1 VQGRRRGSQQSR
13 LVLAQIAVAG
23 LELEESAREEKDPPE
38 DVDQFV
44 EQNVEE
50 RVGAD
55 RGRADRRL
63 VVNDDIAIFV
73 LNQST
78 FQTAILQQEI
88 SDANLKNFANIDRE
102 MANVYFKRL
111 NGTMTFD
118 SFYFKI
124 IFFFI

>member
-1 VQGRRRGSQQSR
+1 MQGRRRGSQQSR

-50 RVGAD
+50 RVGTD

-73 LNQST
+73 LDQST

-88 SDANLKNFANIDRE
+88 SDANLKNFTNIDRE

-118 SFYFKI
+118 SFYF
-124 IFFFI
+124 

>member
-1 VQGRRRGSQQSR
+1 MQGRRRGSQQSR
-13 LVLAQIAVAG
+13 LVLAQIAVTG

-118 SFYFKI
+118 SFYF
-124 IFFFI
+124 

>member
-1 VQGRRRGSQQSR
+1 MQGRRRGSQQSR
-13 LVLAQIAVAG
+13 LVLAQIAVTG
-23 LELEESAREEKDPPE
+23 LELEESAREEKNPPE
-38 DVDQFV
+38 DVNQFV
-44 EQNVEE
+44 EQDVEE

-73 LNQST
+73 LDQST
-78 FQTAILQQEI
+78 FQTAVLQQEI